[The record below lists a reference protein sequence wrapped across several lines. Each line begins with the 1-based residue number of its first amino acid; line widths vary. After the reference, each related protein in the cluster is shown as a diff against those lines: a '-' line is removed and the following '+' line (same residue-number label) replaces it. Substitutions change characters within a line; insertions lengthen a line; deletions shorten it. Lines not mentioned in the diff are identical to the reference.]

1 MCFSLWLKWLRFC
14 CCRECCFWR
23 DQRSQFQKDTF
34 SKKKKN
40 LQWSFEFLSTLCKKV
55 FSGATVKGIFV
66 CGSNNSD
73 SVVFGNTALG
83 DIKDHSLIM
92 TRFEKKNCC
101 GSFGFV
107 STLHKKVF
115 SGAPVQWVF
124 LYGWNNSDS
133 AVFGNATFGEIKDHS
148 LRMTNFEK
156 KIAMEVLGLCLPYI
170 KRYFQEHQL
179 SVFFFMVQTTQI
191 LMFLGKP
198 ILQRSKTTVW
208 AQ

>member
-14 CCRECCFWR
+14 CFRECCFWR

-34 SKKKKN
+34 SKRKKN
-40 LQWSFEFLSTLCKKV
+40 L
-55 FSGATVKGIFV
+55 
-66 CGSNNSD
+66 
-73 SVVFGNTALG
+73 
-83 DIKDHSLIM
+83 
-92 TRFEKKNCC
+92 R

-115 SGAPVQWVF
+115 SGAPVRWVF

-133 AVFGNATFGEIKDHS
+133 AVFGNATFGEIKDQS

-156 KIAMEVLGLCLPYI
+156 KFAMKVLGLCLPYV

-191 LMFLGKP
+191 LMFSGKP